1 MFISQVQTSMRE
13 SSSHESESDG
23 PSGLWVLVDSDGEED
38 DLTGCRY
45 TGWATH
51 LRENDLVSLL
61 NQIPMDCLYRHILL
75 VERRDDR

>member
-1 MFISQVQTSMRE
+1 MRE

-38 DLTGCRY
+38 EDLTGCRY

-75 VERRDDR
+75 VDRHDDRYHYYLFF

>member
-1 MFISQVQTSMRE
+1 VRE
-13 SSSHESESDG
+13 SSSHDSE
-23 PSGLWVLVDSDGEED
+23 SGLWVLVDSDGEED
-38 DLTGCRY
+38 DLTGCQY
-45 TGWATH
+45 ANWATH

>member
-1 MFISQVQTSMRE
+1 MRE
-13 SSSHESESDG
+13 SSSRESESE
-23 PSGLWVLVDSDGEED
+23 GLWVLVDSDGEED

-61 NQIPMDCLYRHILL
+61 NQIPMDFVYRHILL
-75 VERRDDR
+75 IERRDDR